1 MRERANFID
10 TCKVLAILLVV
21 ETHARELSGVVL
33 SDYKLTSF
41 FYSVD
46 RLGVV
51 LFFCCS
57 GFLVFTYG
65 AGSFNKIL
73 KRILLL
79 SLSLSVFSIIT
90 NAIYSWIHGSGFYDS
105 AITAIKYNN
114 IIIRNDTW
122 KAIHLWFIKA
132 FIPVFVIGSML
143 VKTKFMDKPTWH
155 LPIALFIFGYMSH
168 LVVYYFP
175 ESYFSIL
182 DLGPVF
188 SYLFLFV
195 SGYYLFNVWK
205 EKALSANLAG
215 VVSISFILIT
225 WLLQCSNEETWRLY
239 RSYATSPSL
248 AISGIFLFVFF
259 SQYNKE
265 IKFFKAIS
273 NHSFGIYLTHYPV
286 MLMVT
291 SYFSKI
297 GINGYM
303 LAAISLAIS
312 FPAALLAT
320 SAIKK
325 TPLRKLVS

>member
-1 MRERANFID
+1 MRERVNFID
-10 TCKVLAILLVV
+10 ACKVLAILLVV

-33 SDYKLTSF
+33 NDYKITSLL
-41 FYSVD
+41 YSID
-46 RLGVV
+46 RIGVV

-57 GFLVFTYG
+57 GYLVFTYG
-65 AGSFNKIL
+65 AGNFSKIF
-73 KRILLL
+73 KRVILL
-79 SLSLSVFSIIT
+79 SLSLSVFSVIT
-90 NAIYSWIHGSGFYDS
+90 NAVYSWTHGSSIYD
-105 AITAIKYNN
+105 ATATAIKYNN
-114 IIIRNDTW
+114 IIIRNDIW

-143 VKTKFMDKPTWH
+143 VKAKIMDKPTWH

-182 DLGPVF
+182 DLGPIF

-215 VVSISFILIT
+215 VISISCILIT

-303 LAAISLAIS
+303 LAAVSLAIS

-320 SAIKK
+320 STIKK
-325 TPLRKLVS
+325 TPLRN

>member
-1 MRERANFID
+1 MRERTNFID
-10 TCKVLAILLVV
+10 ACKVLAILLVV

-41 FYSVD
+41 LYSVD

-57 GFLVFTYG
+57 GYLVFTYG
-65 AGSFNKIL
+65 AGSFNKIF
-73 KRILLL
+73 KRVILL
-79 SLSLSVFSIIT
+79 SLSLSVFSVIT
-90 NAIYSWIHGSGFYDS
+90 NAVYSWMNGIEFHD
-105 AITAIKYNN
+105 AVVTALKYNN
-114 IIIRNDTW
+114 IIVRNDTW

-143 VKTKFMDKPTWH
+143 VKAKVMDKPTWH

-182 DLGPVF
+182 DLGSVF

-195 SGYYLFNVWK
+195 SGHYLFNFWK
-205 EKALSANLAG
+205 KKEISANLAG
-215 VVSISFILIT
+215 VISISFILIT
-225 WLLQCSNEETWRLY
+225 WLLQCSNEESWRLY

-248 AISGIFLFVFF
+248 AISGIFLFVFL

-265 IKFFKAIS
+265 IKIFKTIS
-273 NHSFGIYLTHYPV
+273 NNSFGIYLTHYPII
-286 MLMVT
+286 LMVT

-297 GINGYM
+297 GINGYV
-303 LAAISLAIS
+303 LAVISLSIS

-320 SAIKK
+320 STIKK
-325 TPLRKLVS
+325 TPLRNLVS